1 MRKRKAHLVKM
12 PAGKDEVPQTPE
24 VRVEMD
30 PQVPID
36 LPRSIEFS
44 YSKSA
49 FLQKL
54 VLQTIMMMLVIVI
67 LSPFFLDIKLLYSAI
82 ILGTLGAYMVISS
95 ISPLLTTHTLT
106 PEKLVLRQGWYF
118 RTTISVE
125 DIESVETTDEPS
137 KVGVKFS
144 IAYRK
149 VYVTG
154 SRFGLVKITLK
165 EPMRFPMVMGKRAEE
180 VIIDVDDPSK
190 FVEVLN
196 GFIQQRDAPILASPI
211 QWS

>member
-1 MRKRKAHLVKM
+1 M
-12 PAGKDEVPQTPE
+12 PAIKDEIPQAPE
-24 VRVEMD
+24 VRIEMD
-30 PQVPID
+30 PSAPID
-36 LPRSIEFS
+36 LPRSAEFS

-67 LSPFFLDIKLLYSAI
+67 LSPFFLDIRLLYSAI

-95 ISPLLTTHTLT
+95 ISPLLTSHTLT

-118 RTTISVE
+118 KTTIRVD

-180 VIIDVDDPSK
+180 VIIDVEDQSK
-190 FVEVLN
+190 FVEVLD

>member
-1 MRKRKAHLVKM
+1 MSKRKAHLVKIS
-12 PAGKDEVPQTPE
+12 AAKDKAPQTPE
-24 VRVEMD
+24 IRVEMD
-30 PQVPID
+30 PRVPID
-36 LPRSIEFS
+36 LPKSVDFS

-49 FLQKL
+49 FLQRL
-54 VLQTIMMMLVIVI
+54 VLQTIMAMLIMVI

-82 ILGTLGAYMVISS
+82 ILGSLGAYMVISS
-95 ISPLLTTHTLT
+95 ISPFLTSHTLT

-118 RTTISVE
+118 RTTIPVE

-180 VIIDVDDPSK
+180 VIIDVEDPSK
-190 FVEVLN
+190 FVEILN